1 MSKKTP
7 IKIKSLK
14 KKEIIEIDSTDIES
28 NSTLPKLNNNQQSIK
43 VDSNKK
49 QSIKV
54 DSNKKQSIKVDSN
67 KKQSIKIDSNKKQS
81 IKIDSNKKQSI
92 KVDKPIINKISESIY
107 DRPDLTYTDKL
118 SKVQIQDLLVDY
130 DQIKTTELQD
140 IPPGTHL
147 RYFQMVDSKLKFR
160 TGGILTVKSGL
171 PSYIILSSGKVSWS
185 VQVADCIFF
194 KRITIKQVKTEFNKL
209 LEEKE
214 RDVKSLQNL
223 IKTQSN
229 EINRLKEILSKNNIQ
244 IK

>member
-1 MSKKTP
+1 MFWHLLRTSKN
-7 IKIKSLK
+7 KI
-14 KKEIIEIDSTDIES
+14 
-28 NSTLPKLNNNQQSIK
+28 N
-43 VDSNKK
+43 SNKET
-49 QSIKV
+49 
-54 DSNKKQSIKVDSN
+54 
-67 KKQSIKIDSNKKQS
+67 
-81 IKIDSNKKQSI
+81 
-92 KVDKPIINKISESIY
+92 KPIINKISESIY
-107 DRPDLTYTDKL
+107 DRPDVTYTDKL

-130 DQIKTTELQD
+130 EQIKNNTELQD

-147 RYFQMVDSKLKFR
+147 RYFQMIDSKLKFR

-185 VQVADCIFF
+185 VQVSDCIFF
-194 KRITIKQVKTEFNKL
+194 RRITIKQLKTEFNKL

-214 RDVKSLQNL
+214 RDIKSLQNL